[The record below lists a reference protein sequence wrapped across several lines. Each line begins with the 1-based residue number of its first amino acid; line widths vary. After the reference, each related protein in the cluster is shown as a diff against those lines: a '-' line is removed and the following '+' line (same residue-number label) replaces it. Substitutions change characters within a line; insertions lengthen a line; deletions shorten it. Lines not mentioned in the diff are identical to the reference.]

1 MMTLKNRISKLE
13 KKVAKN
19 ENVEINVFL
28 HNGDKLTN
36 SKTGEILTIKQWED
50 YKKDHP
56 EIIEVNRQ
64 TIESRE

>member
-1 MMTLKNRISKLE
+1 MTLKNRISKLE

-36 SKTGEILTIKQWED
+36 SKTGEILTIKEWED

-56 EIIEVNRQ
+56 GEVIKVNRQ